1 MDTNMVLNPSFNELV
16 FENRHKNYG
25 AYQIRK
31 RYNKN
36 VLLAGF
42 FAITLFTAALG
53 AYFINMPESQAGV
66 PPVIAKDRDD
76 TIPVILGD
84 QPPKPKT
91 QPPSNP
97 PAPKGSPNTLNSN
110 IVIAKD
116 SVAPINPNDTA
127 GRYDGVKNGPGKLTD
142 TAKVVVNPCI
152 NCDTPK
158 VVKKEPRKWLPNP
171 PKDPGLDAFFVKNIR
186 YPQLAKEQGIEG
198 VVYLTF
204 VVDTKGDVRDIEILK
219 GAHPLLDREVLRVA
233 KFMPKWEPVKDEN
246 GEIIEYQYSKPV
258 RFKLGDK

>member
-1 MDTNMVLNPSFNELV
+1 MVLNPSFNELV

-42 FAITLFTAALG
+42 FAVVLFTAALG
-53 AYFINMPESQAGV
+53 AYFINMPESQAAGV
-66 PPVIAKDRDD
+66 PLATPYHDSIVTIGEPKQNIKPIIKQPV
-76 TIPVILGD
+76 
-84 QPPKPKT
+84 
-91 QPPSNP
+91 NP
-97 PAPKGSPNTLNSN
+97 PAPKGSTNTSN
-110 IVIAKD
+110 LVIAKD
-116 SVAPINPNDTA
+116 SVTPINPNDTA
-127 GRYDGVKNGPGKLTD
+127 GRYDGKKNGVGKLKDSTVVATNPPCTD
-142 TAKVVVNPCI
+142 
-152 NCDTPK
+152 CDSTPK
-158 VVKKEPRKWLPNP
+158 KKEPRKWLPNP